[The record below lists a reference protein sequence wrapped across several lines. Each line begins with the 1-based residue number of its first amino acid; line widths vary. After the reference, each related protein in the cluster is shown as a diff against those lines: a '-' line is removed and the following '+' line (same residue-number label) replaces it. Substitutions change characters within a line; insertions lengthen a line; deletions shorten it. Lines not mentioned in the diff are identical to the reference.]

1 MALLINPARPL
12 GLCNHR
18 STSVGVPTQW
28 SYAIDLAARF
38 PATGAASAP
47 SRMSKNVASIISLIV
62 PVPLDQPLSRA
73 HRVKS
78 AQRVWRV
85 PHLGDII
92 FTIQGQDALDG
103 G

>member
-12 GLCNHR
+12 GLCNRR
-18 STSVGVPTQW
+18 STSVGVPTHW

-38 PATGAASAP
+38 PATSAAFAP

-62 PVPLDQPLSRA
+62 PVPLDQPLGRA

-85 PHLGDII
+85 PHLGVI
-92 FTIQGQDALDG
+92 FTECGVSHTSDG

>member
-12 GLCNHR
+12 GLCNPR
-18 STSVGVPTQW
+18 STSVGVPTRW

-47 SRMSKNVASIISLIV
+47 SRMSKKVASIIFLIV
-62 PVPLDQPLSRA
+62 PAPLDQPLGRA
-73 HRVKS
+73 HRVKG

-85 PHLGDII
+85 PHFGAI
-92 FTIQGQDALDG
+92 FFAIPGQDALDG